1 MLKGVSTFQIESPI
15 KNLNNN
21 NINEN
26 FVGVV
31 PANNMNIFIDY
42 KSLISFKKGNYP
54 FVIANTDS
62 AEKSGTHWWSILYI
76 EPNTVFFLFVWIEGL
91 ESFIIQDDKNI
102 IEKILKHIE
111 KMTRTDKKIDV

>member
-1 MLKGVSTFQIESPI
+1 MLKGISTFQIESPI

-31 PANNMNIFIDY
+31 PSNHMNIFIDY

-54 FVIANTDS
+54 FLIANTDS
-62 AEKSGTHWWSILYI
+62 AEKNGTHGWSILYI
-76 EPNTVFFLFVWIEGL
+76 EPKTVFFFYSFGL
-91 ESFIIQDDKNI
+91 K
-102 IEKILKHIE
+102 
-111 KMTRTDKKIDV
+111 V